1 MTSLA
6 TQRRALTAPEFQRLA
21 DVPSESQ
28 WFANLDSVQTR
39 RAYKN
44 DLKAFMAFTGIVQPE
59 EFRSVTAARC

>member
-1 MTSLA
+1 MTTLA

-44 DLKAFMAFTGIVQPE
+44 DLKAFILNS
-59 EFRSVTAARC
+59 SVTP